1 MRGSGNGFAS
11 TSVVRCSRAL
21 TRVIA
26 AGLCCAAGASL
37 NGCGV
42 TTERHTRE
50 PSGARRVLWRDP
62 GAIAARDLSWRDREE
77 LKRPIPPFRFVKED
91 ISGSHAKVHI
101 KDANE
106 VSWNVKL
113 AGTEHDTAEVHAEVA
128 AGRIVWALG
137 YFVEPGFYVPG
148 GTIEGVHDLQRASRG
163 LTPHGAFRAA
173 RFKERPREATG
184 DRWTIFDNP
193 FVGTREL
200 SGLMILMAMISNWD
214 LTRANTAVLPAVAD
228 DGTKE
233 LHYVV
238 SDLGATFG
246 HMEDVR
252 FPRSIFSMYPWT
264 NWNLHDY
271 ETQRFVD
278 GVHDGRLRLHFRG
291 VLSMPEIPLD
301 DARWFAGLAC
311 QLTPA
316 QVRQAFEE
324 AGATPQEV
332 DGFSAR
338 FLEKV
343 RELEAAVAER

>member
-1 MRGSGNGFAS
+1 MRC
-11 TSVVRCSRAL
+11 RWAL
-21 TRVIA
+21 LRVA
-26 AGLCCAAGASL
+26 AVGLCCAAVTSL

-42 TTERHTRE
+42 TTQRHAPE
-50 PSGARRVLWRDP
+50 PSAAQRVLWRDP
-62 GAIAARDLSWRDREE
+62 GPIAALDLSWRDRTE
-77 LKRPIPPFRFVKED
+77 LKRPVPPFTFVKED
-91 ISGSHAKVHI
+91 FSGSHAKVHI
-101 KDANE
+101 KDANK

-113 AGTEHDTAEVHAEVA
+113 AGSEHDTAEAHAEVA
-128 AGRIVWALG
+128 AGRIVWSLG

-148 GTIEGVHDLQRASRG
+148 GTIDGVHDLHRASRG
-163 LTPHGAFRAA
+163 LTAAGAFRGA
-173 RFKERPREATG
+173 RFKERPREVTG

-214 LTRANTAVLPAVAD
+214 LTPANTAVLPGVAD

-271 ETQRFVD
+271 EEQRFID
-278 GVHDGRLRLHFRG
+278 AVHDGRVRLHFRG

-301 DARWFAGLAC
+301 HARWFAGLAG
-311 QLTPA
+311 QLTPN
-316 QVRQAFEE
+316 QVRQAFEA

-343 RELEAAVAER
+343 RELEAAVGEH